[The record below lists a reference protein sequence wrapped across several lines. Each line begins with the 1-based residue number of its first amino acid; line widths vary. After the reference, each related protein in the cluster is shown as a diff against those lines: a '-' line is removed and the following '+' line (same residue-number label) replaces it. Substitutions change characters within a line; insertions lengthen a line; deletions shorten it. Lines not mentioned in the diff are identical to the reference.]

1 MAEGR
6 RSPSWR
12 LHDEFTRTNG
22 DAVLTRGHGT
32 RDVPA
37 VAVTGL
43 GAVSACGW
51 GVEPLW
57 RSLSRGETTVGEPR
71 EFKTSDQRT
80 RLVAE
85 VEPPAAAWRR
95 LFAEDSTITRAD
107 GFALFAARE
116 AMAQAGLDLPAPGL
130 GVFFG
135 GSTAGMAE
143 AEAFYGHLVEEQA
156 GGARLR
162 LVAGHQ
168 INSPGDAVARHVG
181 AMGPVV
187 TLSSACASGA
197 LAFGAALDALRA
209 GEVEMA
215 LAGGSDSLCR
225 LTYAGFNSLRA
236 VDGEPCR
243 PFRQQRQGLSM
254 GEGAGVVV
262 LETPQHALGRRA
274 PILGWLLGAGSS
286 CDAHHMTAPHPQ
298 GRGAAEAISNAL
310 LDGSV
315 APSAVSFINAHG
327 TGTPHNDI
335 SEWRAIES
343 VFGQHAE
350 RLPVTSTKGIIG
362 HLLGSSG
369 AIEAV
374 ATLLCLQHR
383 AVHPTPGDGDIDAL
397 MEVDLVTDVPRN
409 IAADSRAVS
418 TSFAFGGSNAALVFA
433 SAEAKAEGRR

>member
-1 MAEGR
+1 MSR
-6 RSPSWR
+6 
-12 LHDEFTRTNG
+12 
-22 DAVLTRGHGT
+22 HGSKPHL
-32 RDVPA
+32 PA

-43 GAVSACGW
+43 GAVTACGW
-51 GVEPLW
+51 GTASLW
-57 RSLSRGETTVGEPR
+57 QGLSRGQTAVALPKRFETA
-71 EFKTSDQRT
+71 DQRT
-80 RLVAE
+80 RLAAE
-85 VEPPAAAWRR
+85 VEPPEALWQDV
-95 LFAEDSTITRAD
+95 FDDDTTVTRAD

-116 AMAQAGLDLPAPGL
+116 AMAQAGLERPAPGL
-130 GVFFG
+130 GIFFG

-143 AEAFYGHLVEEQA
+143 AEAFYGHLVEQRGSA
-156 GGARLR
+156 ARLR

-197 LAFGAALDALRA
+197 LAFGAALDALRC
-209 GEVEMA
+209 GEVEVA
-215 LAGGSDSLCR
+215 LAGGADSLCR

-236 VDGEPCR
+236 VDSDPCR
-243 PFRQQRQGLSM
+243 PFRGQRQGLSM

-262 LETPQHALGRRA
+262 LETLQHAMARRA

-298 GRGAAEAISNAL
+298 GRGAAEAIHSAL

-315 APSAVSFINAHG
+315 EPGAVDFINAHG

-335 SEWRAIES
+335 SEWRAIEQ
-343 VFGQHAE
+343 VFGA
-350 RLPVTSTKGIIG
+350 RAGDVPVTSTKGIVG

-383 AVHPTPGDGDIDAL
+383 AVHPTPGEGDLDAE
-397 MEVDLVTDVPRN
+397 MSVDLVVDRPRQ
-409 IAADSRAVS
+409 IEIRSRAVS

-433 SAEAKAEGRR
+433 SAACGVEGQP

>member
-1 MAEGR
+1 MTQR
-6 RSPSWR
+6 QSQKDLSS
-12 LHDEFTRTNG
+12 
-22 DAVLTRGHGT
+22 V
-32 RDVPA
+32 A

-51 GVEPLW
+51 GIAPLW
-57 RSLSRGETTVGEPR
+57 QGLSRGETMVSQPQKFE
-71 EFKTSDQRT
+71 TSDQRT

-85 VEPPAAAWRR
+85 VAAPDAEWRQ
-95 LFAEDSTITRAD
+95 LFAEDSTVTRAD

-116 AMAQAGLDLPAPGL
+116 AMAQAGLDLPMPDL

-143 AEAFYGHLVEEQA
+143 AEAFYGHLVDGKI

-162 LVAGHQ
+162 LVAGHP

-197 LAFGAALDALRA
+197 LAFGAALDALRV
-209 GEVEMA
+209 GEVEVA
-215 LAGGSDSLCR
+215 LAGGADSLCR

-236 VDGEPCR
+236 VDSDPCR
-243 PFRQQRQGLSM
+243 PFRQGRQGLSM

-262 LETPQHALGRRA
+262 LETLQHAMARRA
-274 PILGWLLGAGSS
+274 PILGWLVGAGSS

-298 GRGAAEAISNAL
+298 GRGAAEAIRSAL
-310 LDGSV
+310 ADGSID
-315 APSAVSFINAHG
+315 ASAVSFINAHG

-335 SEWRAIES
+335 SEWRAIGS
-343 VFGQHAE
+343 VFGKRAE
-350 RLPVTSTKGIIG
+350 HLPVTSTKGVIG

-383 AVHPTPGDGDIDAL
+383 SVHPTPGAGEIDGE
-397 MEVDLVTDVPRN
+397 MEVDLVTDAPRQ

-433 SAEAKAEGRR
+433 SPGSRVEGRQ